1 MCACACVCARVCAC
15 ARASVRVRVCGREHV
30 PLPLPV
36 PVPVAVAVA
45 CACACACTRACVR
58 VRVCSRVCGR
68 ELGPVPA
75 FHGLLAPCV
84 VVTARLCC
92 RLGPLV
98 LGTLQTATRMYDS
111 AAYICD
117 EESFMK
123 ACAEHHSR
131 IGDHDTAMLLYS
143 RMDKKG
149 LCNGQKARLVYADEA
164 KLCGNKEVATAQ
176 YLKVQ
181 YCTFSLRL
189 PHCQS
194 VCLTLLFFLL
204 SLHGFDASCGACA
217 SWSVLW
223 GSCDVVCPICSC
235 YCASTTA

>member
-1 MCACACVCARVCAC
+1 MPVPVSVPVRVLVC
-15 ARASVRVRVCGREHV
+15 VRVCGREHV
-30 PLPLPV
+30 PVRTSPAGSALRGRD
-36 PVPVAVAVA
+36 
-45 CACACACTRACVR
+45 RAAAIV
-58 VRVCSRVCGR
+58 
-68 ELGPVPA
+68 
-75 FHGLLAPCV
+75 H
-84 VVTARLCC
+84 LCC